1 MSNIRLQRQS
11 EIPLKRQIYQTLREQ
26 ILNGQLKAGEVLP
39 STRELAE
46 RINVS
51 RNTVCEAYD
60 MLITEGYVINRQ
72 GAPTRVAEGLCLKR
86 QPEYTPNT
94 PAKAGPRYRAD
105 FQTGRPDLRHFPRH
119 LWKQLLFK
127 SYEDM
132 SLEQFGYGSPQGIL
146 DLRREISGW
155 LLRSKGL
162 NVDPGDIFITSG
174 ATHALYIIA
183 KLLAGCDRKIAV
195 EDPCNKGILRSFL
208 SAGCEV
214 EPIPVDEK
222 GIQVEYLAGM
232 PVSAVYIT
240 PSHQFPLGGI
250 LPAGRRAELI
260 RFAGENDVYLI
271 EDDYDSEFRYLGEP
285 IAPLY
290 SMEPQK
296 VIHVGTFSK
305 VLFPAIRI
313 GYVILPQQLHSKWR
327 DLRTHLDVQNPP
339 FEQGA
344 LAEFLRTRKFDRHL
358 RSMRKLYGGRRTILL
373 QALRTS
379 FGDTWRAWGDSAGLH
394 LAVEFPG
401 MRFDDRFI
409 QKCGEFG
416 IRVASVEEH
425 SILKGRHLNKLLLGY
440 GHLEPAEIQEG
451 VSLLHPF
458 IKTILF
464 Q

>member
-1 MSNIRLQRQS
+1 MSNIRLQRPS

-26 ILNGQLKAGEVLP
+26 ILSGLLKAGEALP

-60 MLITEGYVINRQ
+60 MLITEGYVISRQ
-72 GAPTRVAEGLCLKR
+72 GAPTRVAEGLCLNR
-86 QPEYTPNT
+86 QPEFTPNT
-94 PAKAGPRYRAD
+94 PAKVGPRYRAD

-119 LWKQLLFK
+119 LWKQLLLK
-127 SYEDM
+127 SFEEM
-132 SLEQFGYGSPQGIL
+132 PLEQFGYGSPQGIL
-146 DLRREISGW
+146 DLRGEISAW

-183 KLLAGCDRKIAV
+183 KLLADNVHKIAI
-195 EDPCNKGILRSFL
+195 EDPCNKGILRSLL
-208 SAGCEV
+208 SAGCKI

-232 PVSAVYIT
+232 AVSAVYIT

-260 RFAGENDVYLI
+260 RFAAENDIYLI
-271 EDDYDSEFRYLGEP
+271 EDDYDSEFRYQGEP

-296 VIHVGTFSK
+296 VIYVGTFSK
-305 VLFPAIRI
+305 VAFPAIRI

-327 DLRTHLDVQNPP
+327 DLRTHLDIQNPP
-339 FEQGA
+339 FEQRV

-358 RSMRKLYGGRRTILL
+358 RSMRKLYGGRRTVLL
-373 QALRTS
+373 QALKAS
-379 FGDTWRAWGDSAGLH
+379 FGDTWRPWGDSAGLH
-394 LAVEFPG
+394 LVVEFPG

-416 IRVASVEEH
+416 IRIASVEEH
-425 SILKGRHLNKLLLGY
+425 SIRKGRHLNKLLLGY

-451 VSLLHPF
+451 VSLLHSF
-458 IKTILF
+458 IKNYVVR
-464 Q
+464 